1 MAFGHCY
8 PPLISNDKLLL
19 IFFQLFVRFFPS
31 FISNTSIVSIN
42 FRANLD
48 AQNAANCISGLQIS
62 NIFWGSKPPDPP
74 IHAWYVGHTHG
85 LPPLPYP
92 LIYYLTERSLFKKCP
107 PHGKIL
113 KRGPVHRYSFSYCIQ
128 TFPFLWSVM
137 LAAPR
142 LFLSLIW
149 KFSNVR
155 SFLSP
160 TYQIPKK
167 QRRSVYEWYVAP
179 FQSPD

>member
-1 MAFGHCY
+1 M
-8 PPLISNDKLLL
+8 
-19 IFFQLFVRFFPS
+19 RFFPS
-31 FISNTSIVSIN
+31 FISSTSIVSIN

-48 AQNAANCISGLQIS
+48 AQNAANCISGLPQT
-62 NIFWGSKPPDPP
+62 PP

-85 LPPLPYP
+85 FPPLLYP

-107 PHGKIL
+107 PTGKSL
-113 KRGPVHRYSFSYCIQ
+113 KEVLHVHRYSFSYFNQ

>member
-1 MAFGHCY
+1 MACGGGSLLHMCHLHMCHSCATCTCAMVAYCTCATIAHVPLMF
-8 PPLISNDKLLL
+8 PPSSCVQFVSRSKNHKCRCI
-19 IFFQLFVRFFPS
+19 LF
-31 FISNTSIVSIN
+31 NSIN
-42 FRANLD
+42 
-48 AQNAANCISGLQIS
+48 I
-62 NIFWGSKPPDPP
+62 
-74 IHAWYVGHTHG
+74 
-85 LPPLPYP
+85 
-92 LIYYLTERSLFKKCP
+92 
-107 PHGKIL
+107 
-113 KRGPVHRYSFSYCIQ
+113 HRYSFSYFNQ

-179 FQSPD
+179 FQLPD

>member
-1 MAFGHCY
+1 MLRMQQIGSPGF
-8 PPLISNDKLLL
+8 K
-19 IFFQLFVRFFPS
+19 FQKFSARV
-31 FISNTSIVSIN
+31 
-42 FRANLD
+42 
-48 AQNAANCISGLQIS
+48 C
-62 NIFWGSKPPDPP
+62 PPDPP

-85 LPPLPYP
+85 LPPLLYP
-92 LIYYLTERSLFKKCP
+92 LIYYLTESSLFKKCP

-113 KRGPVHRYSFSYCIQ
+113 KRGPVHRYSFSYFNQ

-160 TYQIPKK
+160 TSNSKETTS
-167 QRRSVYEWYVAP
+167 QRL
-179 FQSPD
+179 

>member
-1 MAFGHCY
+1 M
-8 PPLISNDKLLL
+8 
-19 IFFQLFVRFFPS
+19 FFPS
-31 FISNTSIVSIN
+31 FIPITSIVSIN

-48 AQNAANCISGLQIS
+48 AQNAGNGISGLQIS
-62 NIFWGSKPPDPP
+62 KDPP

-85 LPPLPYP
+85 LPPLLYP

-113 KRGPVHRYSFSYCIQ
+113 KRGPVHRYSFSYFNQ

-179 FQSPD
+179 FQ

>member
-1 MAFGHCY
+1 M
-8 PPLISNDKLLL
+8 
-19 IFFQLFVRFFPS
+19 RFFPS
-31 FISNTSIVSIN
+31 FISSTIIVSIN

-48 AQNAANCISGLQIS
+48 AQNAANCISGLLQTPYSCLVCRPHTWLSAIAIPS
-62 NIFWGSKPPDPP
+62 NILSNRKVPFQKM
-74 IHAWYVGHTHG
+74 
-85 LPPLPYP
+85 
-92 LIYYLTERSLFKKCP
+92 P

-113 KRGPVHRYSFSYCIQ
+113 KRGPVHRYSFSYFNQ
-128 TFPFLWSVM
+128 TFPFMWSVM

-160 TYQIPKK
+160 TYRIPKK
-167 QRRSVYEWYVAP
+167 QRRSVYEWYVAH